1 MKMTIAISAMLLAV
15 IALTYLSMWQM
26 KNIDT
31 GGKLLNRELFFFLVV
46 YGLLIFFFLN
56 PTITLSFRY
65 CFSQSGKLMAPQLI
79 YSATGVI
86 SPLIITWLIFGET
99 PSKGIIAGSFF
110 AIISVLCVL
119 FWK

>member
-1 MKMTIAISAMLLAV
+1 MKMTITISVILLAV
-15 IALTYLSMWQM
+15 IILTYLSMWQM

-31 GGKLLNRELFFFLVV
+31 GGKLLNRELFLFLAA
-46 YGLLIFFFLN
+46 YGLLIFLFLN
-56 PTITLSFRY
+56 PAIVLSFRY
-65 CFSQSGKLMAPQLI
+65 CFSQSGKLMVPQLI

-99 PSKGIIAGSFF
+99 PSKGIVAGSFF
-110 AIISVLCVL
+110 AIISVICVI